1 MSDRRAYMRGYMSEY
16 RRKKRAEAL
25 RKQEENRSFWDCFR
39 RVIRQEVRAA
49 LAEHAAAGDGVD
61 DPAKA
66 GR

>member
-1 MSDRRAYMRGYMSEY
+1 MSDRRSYMRDYM
-16 RRKKRAEAL
+16 RDFRARKRAEAL
-25 RKQEENRSFWDCFR
+25 RKMEENKAFWDCFR

-49 LAEHAAAGDGVD
+49 LAERAAAGDSVD